1 VIMSTDILHA
11 ATRQQVADA
20 CRHLSRTGLVV
31 GTAGNVSIRVGDHV
45 IISPSGVDYERMQAR
60 DVGVHDLSGAVVEA
74 ELAPS
79 SELPL
84 HLAVYTAS
92 DHQVVVHTHAVA
104 STALSVVVNE
114 VPASHYYTALFGG
127 GIRVAPYATFGSDQL
142 ARNVTAALK
151 DRTAALMGNHGAV
164 LVGSELAKVLS
175 QVAYLEY
182 ICDVQ
187 LRVFAAAQP
196 AHLLDAEE
204 IERVRVGL
212 SGYGQQPTS
221 RS

>member
-1 VIMSTDILHA
+1 MTMSANMIHA
-11 ATRQQVADA
+11 EVRQQVAEA

-31 GTAGNVSIRVGDHV
+31 GTAGNVSVRVDDHI
-45 IISPSGVDYERMQAR
+45 IISPSGVDYEHLQAH
-60 DVGVHDLSGAVVEA
+60 DVGVHDLAGAAVDA
-74 ELAPS
+74 KLAPS

-84 HLAVYTAS
+84 HLAIYRAFN
-92 DHQVVVHTHAVA
+92 HRVVVHTHAVA
-104 STALSVVVNE
+104 STALSVVADE

-127 GIRVAPYATFGSDQL
+127 GVRVAPYATFGSDAL
-142 ARNVTAALK
+142 ARNVTAALQ
-151 DRTAALMGNHGAV
+151 DRSAALMGNHGAA
-164 LVGSELAKVLS
+164 LVGDDLAKVLS

-187 LRVFAAAQP
+187 LRVFAAGQP

-212 SGYGQQPTS
+212 SGYGQRPTT
-221 RS
+221 